1 MKASTLHKFADETQ
15 KAMHESLVRAFEQGG
30 GNEWIIETEND
41 GDWTVEAIEP
51 SKTAGHLVLT
61 VANADTEETRKIE
74 ISAYVVITETSS
86 IADIKS

>member
-1 MKASTLHKFADETQ
+1 MKASTLHRLADETQ
-15 KAMHESLVRAFEQGG
+15 KAMYEALSEQHKQGG
-30 GNEWIIETEND
+30 EWIIETEND
-41 GDWTVEAIEP
+41 GDWTVEAIEH

-74 ISAYVVITETSS
+74 ISTYVVITETSS